1 MEESRTSWPLKLL
14 VAILFVFLLVPVLM
28 VIPLS
33 FSGENTLRFPPSS
46 WGIRWYEALWAN
58 GLMWRAFRTSVLI
71 GLIVTALTVVI
82 ALPAAYVI
90 VRMKTLGSEFL
101 YNLFT
106 APLLL
111 PTIVLG
117 LAILI
122 VFAAAG
128 LLGTFHGIVLA
139 HLVLT
144 LPYALRILA
153 TSLGALPIALEEA
166 AASLGATPLTAF
178 RRVTLPLIAPGVLS
192 AGALSF
198 LVSFDEIVITL
209 FLAGPQVT
217 TLPVEMFR
225 RLDSRS
231 DPMIA
236 AVSVLLI
243 GITLAVVLIVQR
255 SVGLSRGFVK

>member
-1 MEESRTSWPLKLL
+1 MDEIRTGWPLRILTGLL
-14 VAILFVFLLVPVLM
+14 LVFLLVPVIV

-33 FSGENTLRFPPSS
+33 FSGETTLRFPPHS
-46 WGIRWYEALWAN
+46 WSLRWYGEFFSNARMLDSLRSSIVLGAL
-58 GLMWRAFRTSVLI
+58 
-71 GLIVTALTVVI
+71 VTAITLAL
-82 ALPAAYVI
+82 ALPAAYAI
-90 VRMKTLGSEFL
+90 VRLRNRGSALF
-101 YNLFT
+101 YNLLT

-128 LLGTFHGIVLA
+128 ILGTFTGVALG

-144 LPYALRILA
+144 LPYALRVLVTA
-153 TSLGALPIALEEA
+153 LGDLVITAEEA
-166 AASLGATPLTAF
+166 AATLGAGPLTVF
-178 RRVTLPLIAPGVLS
+178 RRVTLPLVRPGLIS

-198 LVSFDEIVITL
+198 LVSFDEVVVTL
-209 FLAGPQVT
+209 FLAGPRFT

-231 DPMIA
+231 DPLIA
-236 AVSVLLI
+236 AVSV
-243 GITLAVVLIVQR
+243 ITIAVTMAVVVIVHR
-255 SVGLSRGFVK
+255 TVGLSRGFLK

>member
-1 MEESRTSWPLKLL
+1 MENNIRWPLKVA
-14 VAILFVFLLVPVLM
+14 VAILLLFLLVPVLI

-33 FSGENTLRFPPSS
+33 FSNENTLRFPPSS
-46 WGIRWYEALWAN
+46 WSLRWYGEFLADQRML
-58 GLMWRAFRTSVLI
+58 GAFRVSLIMAALVTSATL
-71 GLIVTALTVVI
+71 LI

-90 VRMKTLGSEFL
+90 VRLKTAGSEFL

-106 APLLL
+106 SPLLL

-122 VFAAAG
+122 IFASAG
-128 LLGTFHGIVLA
+128 LLGTYTGIALG

-144 LPYALRILA
+144 LPYALRILVTA
-153 TSLGALPIALEEA
+153 LGGAPIIIEEA
-166 AASLGATPLTAF
+166 AASLGARPFTVF
-178 RRVTLPLIAPGVLS
+178 RRITLPTIAPGLFS

-198 LVSFDEIVITL
+198 LVSFDEVVITL
-209 FLAGPQVT
+209 FLAGPRVT

-225 RLDSRS
+225 RLDTRS

-236 AVSVLLI
+236 AISVLTI
-243 GITLAVVLIVQR
+243 SMTLLVVLIVHR
-255 SVGLSRGFVK
+255 SVGLTKSFGR

>member
-1 MEESRTSWPLKLL
+1 MEERQSRWPLKIA
-14 VAILFVFLLVPVLM
+14 VAMLFVFLLTPVL
-28 VIPLS
+28 VILPLS

-46 WGIRWYEALWAN
+46 WGLRWYAEFFAN
-58 GLMWRAFRTSVLI
+58 ARMLGAFRTSLIIGVL
-71 GLIVTALTVVI
+71 VTAATLLI

-90 VRMKTLGSEFL
+90 VRLKTAGSEFL

-122 VFAAAG
+122 IFASAG
-128 LLGTFHGIVLA
+128 LLGTYTGIALG

-153 TSLGALPIALEEA
+153 TSLNGIPLIVEEA
-166 AASLGATPLTAF
+166 AASLGATPFTTF
-178 RRVTLPLIAPGVLS
+178 RKVTLPLMAPGLLS
-192 AGALSF
+192 AAALCF
-198 LVSFDEIVITL
+198 LISFDEIVITL
-209 FLAGPQVT
+209 FLAGPMVT

-231 DPMIA
+231 DPLIAAISVMMIA
-236 AVSVLLI
+236 LTLL
-243 GITLAVVLIVQR
+243 VVLIVHR
-255 SVGLSRGFVK
+255 SVGLTRGFVK

>member
-1 MEESRTSWPLKLL
+1 MEERENGWSLKIA
-14 VAILFVFLLVPVLM
+14 VAILFVFLLVPVL
-28 VIPLS
+28 VIIPLS

-46 WGIRWYEALWAN
+46 WGFRWYAELYAN
-58 GLMWRAFRTSVLI
+58 SRMLGAFRASMIIGVL
-71 GLIVTALTVVI
+71 VTMATLLI

-90 VRMKTLGSEFL
+90 VRLKTAGSEFL

-122 VFAAAG
+122 IFAGAG
-128 LLGTFHGIVLA
+128 LLGTYTGIALG

-153 TSLGALPIALEEA
+153 TALNGIPIIVEEA
-166 AASLGATPLTAF
+166 AASLGATPFTAF
-178 RRVTLPLIAPGVLS
+178 RRVTFPLMAPGILS
-192 AGALSF
+192 AAALSF

-209 FLAGPQVT
+209 FMAGPLVT

-231 DPMIA
+231 DPLIA
-236 AVSVLLI
+236 AVSVLMIAL
-243 GITLAVVLIVQR
+243 TLLVVLVVHR
-255 SVGLSRGFVK
+255 SVGLTKGFVK

>member
-1 MEESRTSWPLKLL
+1 M
-14 VAILFVFLLVPVLM
+14 
-28 VIPLS
+28 
-33 FSGENTLRFPPSS
+33 
-46 WGIRWYEALWAN
+46 WG
-58 GLMWRAFRTSVLI
+58 AFRTSLLI
-71 GLIVTALTVVI
+71 GLIVTALTVLI

-90 VRMKTLGSEFL
+90 IRMKVRGSEFL

-122 VFAAAG
+122 IFAAAG
-128 LLGTFHGIVLA
+128 LLGTFHGIVFA

-153 TSLGALPIALEEA
+153 TALGALRVTLEEA
-166 AASLGATPLTAF
+166 AASLGATPFTAF

-192 AGALSF
+192 ASALSF

-225 RLDSRS
+225 RLNFALGPNDCSGIGPVDWHNPDRR
-231 DPMIA
+231 PHRPTKRR
-236 AVSVLLI
+236 AVS
-243 GITLAVVLIVQR
+243 
-255 SVGLSRGFVK
+255 

>member
-1 MEESRTSWPLKLL
+1 MEESRTSWPLRLL
-14 VAILFVFLLVPVLM
+14 VAVLFVFLLVPVLL

-33 FSGENTLRFPPSS
+33 FSGENTLHFPPSS
-46 WGIRWYEALWAN
+46 WSVRWYATLWAN
-58 GLMWRAFRTSVLI
+58 ERMWGAFRTSLLLGAV
-71 GLIVTALTVVI
+71 VTVVTILI

-90 VRMKTLGSEFL
+90 VRLKTLGSEFL

-111 PTIVLG
+111 PTIVVG

-122 VFAAAG
+122 VFATAG
-128 LLGTFHGIVLA
+128 LLGTFTGIALG

-153 TSLGALPIALEEA
+153 TSLGALPVALEEA
-166 AASLGATPLTAF
+166 AASLGAAPFAAF
-178 RRVTLPLIAPGVLS
+178 RRVTLPLIAPGLLS
-192 AGALSF
+192 ASALSF

-225 RLDSRS
+225 RLESRS
-231 DPMIA
+231 DPLIA

-243 GITLAVVLIVQR
+243 ALTLSVVLVVHR